1 VIPKCFSK
9 GAFSTAESDKA
20 HLKSMLAKRQDAN
33 RPSDYF
39 LKKYAQP
46 HGTLHSV
53 HHQPNRLTKAKPS
66 RFSDKTTTFFNKQRP
81 GHRPYTRTLRPENL
95 LTDCF

>member
-39 LKKYAQP
+39 KKNMLSHMEHCIQY
-46 HGTLHSV
+46 TT
-53 HHQPNRLTKAKPS
+53 NRTVSRKPS
-66 RFSDKTTTFFNKQRP
+66 HHGF
-81 GHRPYTRTLRPENL
+81 
-95 LTDCF
+95 